1 MTNIFCQIIN
11 LNTYYRYICFVSYF
25 SGCMCGKV
33 FSLYLM
39 LLLFEIIVTLFVCL
53 SGMNNK
59 RVKLWS
65 TIIVG
70 LLVLMHSATLYHFC
84 NYAHYFA
91 NIVRYQRTLFES
103 THTHTHIHTHIYIYI
118 YTGFPRRNVP
128 NFGRVFLGLKYTDI
142 TQNTYIQI

>member
-1 MTNIFCQIIN
+1 MF
-11 LNTYYRYICFVSYF
+11 
-25 SGCMCGKV
+25 GKV

-70 LLVLMHSATLYHFC
+70 LLVLVHSATLYHFC

-91 NIVRYQRTLFES
+91 NIVRYQRTLFEN
-103 THTHTHIHTHIYIYI
+103 THTHTHTHIYIYI
-118 YTGFPRRNVP
+118 YIYIYIFRNKILP
-128 NFGRVFLGLKYTDI
+128 PSTKYECSNPADGTLP
-142 TQNTYIQI
+142 IQYEM